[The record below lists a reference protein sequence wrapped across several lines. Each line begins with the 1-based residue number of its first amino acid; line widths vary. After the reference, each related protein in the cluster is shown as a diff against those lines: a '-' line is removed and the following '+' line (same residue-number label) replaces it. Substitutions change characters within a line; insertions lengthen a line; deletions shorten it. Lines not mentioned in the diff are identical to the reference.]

1 MLHGTENLYL
11 QNSCEVR
18 TIRPTIDHEGLP
30 GGFFL
35 PRGGDGGLTPRA
47 LQTQDNDHSSS
58 CLILILSLA
67 APIGS
72 SSSLLTQTIVVLGP
86 AFSLQPLAFIL
97 SEEAKYRER
106 Q

>member
-11 QNSCEVR
+11 QNSRELR

-30 GGFFL
+30 RGFFL
-35 PRGGDGGLTPRA
+35 PRGGDGGLTPRCR
-47 LQTQDNDHSSS
+47 QTQDNDHSS

-72 SSSLLTQTIVVLGP
+72 SSSLQTQTIVVLGP

>member
-1 MLHGTENLYL
+1 MGPTT
-11 QNSCEVR
+11 CTFR
-18 TIRPTIDHEGLP
+18 TRARSGPLGP
-30 GGFFL
+30 Q
-35 PRGGDGGLTPRA
+35 LTMRDSLGAFSFPEEETGSYAA
-47 LQTQDNDHSSS
+47 LQTQDNDHSS

-72 SSSLLTQTIVVLGP
+72 SSSLQTQTIVVLGL